1 MKFLI
6 IHNTASRGN
15 YLPCP
20 IRLPFFFSSCD
31 ESVPPS
37 RWLQCPCWGRT
48 EFVQCL
54 CRKAC
59 FSGVYY
65 SAVKMCSRQKL
76 GILSLISEVIGGD
89 FEKKKNKTALFFFL
103 QAILERETKRSRIYC
118 WKLWVSPPW
127 AFLFGLFCIIFDLL

>member
-15 YLPCP
+15 YLPRP

-89 FEKKKNKTALFFFL
+89 FEKKKKNSPFFL
-103 QAILERETKRSRIYC
+103 FTGNLRKGNKKVENLLLETVGFAPMGFPLRFVLYY
-118 WKLWVSPPW
+118 
-127 AFLFGLFCIIFDLL
+127 F